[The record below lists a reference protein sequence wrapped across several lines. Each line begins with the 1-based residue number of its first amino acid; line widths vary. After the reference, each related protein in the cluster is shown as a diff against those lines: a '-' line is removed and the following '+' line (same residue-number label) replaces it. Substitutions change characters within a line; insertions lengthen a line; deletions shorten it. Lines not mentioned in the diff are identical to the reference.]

1 MGGKVRTDPSP
12 VITAV
17 LALPD
22 VLGTVIQHTRIL
34 WRKHDGSGNG
44 PSEIRVAD
52 GADGAH
58 TEIDTLRAP
67 CPAIHLLQKA
77 PGAVGEYDVRMGGID
92 RHEARFPAGQGK
104 PIEVADLAERTS
116 TGDGERDAILLAAVD
131 PVGIPVIGGDLVDLG
146 RLLVVPRAPG
156 STAVET
162 DRRPLIPTVHDMA
175 WIGRIDPPL
184 VRVVAPGGSFEGN
197 QGATPIGGSVDTG
210 THCVDDIRIT
220 RVDQEL

>member
-1 MGGKVRTDPSP
+1 
-12 VITAV
+12 
-17 LALPD
+17 
-22 VLGTVIQHTRIL
+22 
-34 WRKHDGSGNG
+34 
-44 PSEIRVAD
+44 
-52 GADGAH
+52 
-58 TEIDTLRAP
+58 
-67 CPAIHLLQKA
+67 
-77 PGAVGEYDVRMGGID
+77 
-92 RHEARFPAGQGK
+92 
-104 PIEVADLAERTS
+104 ADLAERTS
-116 TGDGERDAILLAAVD
+116 TGDGERAAILLAAVD

-220 RVDQEL
+220 RVDQDLFARCINRPRRQRPTGAAVIRPEKTRGAQQIDAP